1 MRWLLGR
8 SAWSRR
14 VLWLALLGSTATCLT
29 GCFDSPPQIISLTPS
44 RGSIGVPADT
54 PIAVQFDRPVVRASV
69 AGRFTVAPGIP
80 GCDVAT
86 AFTASP
92 GAACSI
98 VWSSGNAQFTL
109 QHPRAVLQPDTQ
121 YSFTLRG
128 GFSDPTGSVN
138 TVDHTWT
145 ITTAGAP
152 DVRAVTP
159 SDGATGV
166 PVDGPLTIDF
176 NAGMDLASTQQAISL
191 DPPVPGTQV
200 VRNAKDKSRFMLV
213 PGSLLQPHV
222 TYRLSVAV
230 TATDLHG
237 QHIRVAMTTAF
248 TTGTMSPGAHGVVLA
263 RRPGEGPTQ
272 VLVTALAPIEDGMPV
287 TAQAAL
293 TAPLCGQPSGCG
305 DAAEGSPLYTYSAA
319 TLSSDDRWL
328 AVVEQDRT
336 RAGAAPA
343 LLVLDAASGAF
354 HAALAGGSLPSWST
368 DGSTLAYATGSTVH
382 LYRPVAGT
390 DSTLPPGDPLAAPP
404 TWGTSGELLALDELS
419 PAGEHVVLA
428 DAVAGVR
435 FPVPGVTG
443 DSTAP
448 SLAPDGSTLAVYRFD
463 RSAPGTWV
471 VGLGAGAS
479 APRQLSAGVIPV
491 GFADRVTLVVRSA
504 PASGPLTLNRVS
516 LTGGDSIAIPL
527 AVGGV
532 SPTTPIAIAPAG
544 RQIAYLAAPDGITNA
559 YVVNADGSGAEPLTS
574 FGPDTFEVAGI
585 TLS

>member
-1 MRWLLGR
+1 MLGG
-8 SAWSRR
+8 A
-14 VLWLALLGSTATCLT
+14 ATCLS

-54 PIAVQFDRPVVRASV
+54 PIAVQFDRPVVASSV
-69 AGRFTVAPGIP
+69 AGRFTIDPHIS
-80 GCDVAT
+80 GCDDIAA
-86 AFTASP
+86 AFTASAD
-92 GAACSI
+92 AACYVS
-98 VWSSGNAQFTL
+98 WADGNAQFTL
-109 QHPRAVLQPDTQ
+109 LHPRAVLAPDTQ

-128 GFSDPTGSVN
+128 GFSDPSGAVN
-138 TVDHTWT
+138 TVDHTWN

-159 SDGATGV
+159 SDGATDV
-166 PVDGPLTIDF
+166 PVDGPLTVDF
-176 NAGMDLASTQQAISL
+176 NSGMDLASTKQAISL
-191 DPPVPGTQV
+191 DPPASGTQV

-213 PGSLLQPHV
+213 PGSLLLPHV
-222 TYRLSVAV
+222 TYRLSVAAS
-230 TATDLHG
+230 ATDLHG
-237 QHIRVAMTTAF
+237 QHLRAATTVSF
-248 TTGTMSPGAHGVVLA
+248 TTGTLSSGAHGVILA

-272 VLVTALAPIEDGMPV
+272 VLITALAPVEDGMPV
-287 TAQAAL
+287 IAQAAL
-293 TAPLCGQPSGCG
+293 SAPVCTQPGGCG
-305 DAAEGSPLYTYSAA
+305 DAAQGSPLYTYGAA
-319 TLSSDDRWL
+319 ALSSNDQWL

-354 HAALAGGSLPSWST
+354 QAALSGGTLPSWSP
-368 DGSTLAYATGSTVH
+368 DGTTLAYASGTAVH
-382 LYRPVAGT
+382 LYHPASG
-390 DSTLPPGDPLAAPP
+390 SNSSLPPGDPLVAPP
-404 TWGTSGELLALDELS
+404 TWGPSGELLALDELA

-443 DSTAP
+443 DTTAP
-448 SLAPDGSTLAVYRFD
+448 SLAPDGSALAIYRLGK
-463 RSAPGTWV
+463 SGAGTWV

-479 APRQLSAGVIPV
+479 PPRQIGAGVIPV

-504 PASGPLTLNRVS
+504 PATGPLTLNRVS

-532 SPTTPIAIAPAG
+532 SPNTPIAIAPAG

-574 FGPDTFEVAGI
+574 YGPDTFEVADI

>member
-1 MRWLLGR
+1 MGF
-8 SAWSRR
+8 A
-14 VLWLALLGSTATCLT
+14 ATCLS

-54 PIAVQFDRPVVRASV
+54 PIAVQFDRPVVRSSV
-69 AGRFTVAPGIP
+69 AGRFSIAPSIH
-80 GCDVAT
+80 GCDVAA
-86 AFTASP
+86 AFSASTD
-92 GAACSI
+92 AACSV
-98 VWSSGNAQFTL
+98 VWSGGNAQFTL
-109 QHPRAVLQPDTQ
+109 QHPHAVLAPDTQ

-128 GFSDPTGSVN
+128 GFSDPAGSVN

-159 SDGATGV
+159 SDASTGV
-166 PVDGPLTIDF
+166 PIDGPLTVDF

-191 DPPVPGTQV
+191 DPPVSGTQV

-222 TYRLSVAV
+222 RYRLSVALS
-230 TATDLHG
+230 ATDLHG
-237 QHIRVAMTTAF
+237 QHIRLPTTISF
-248 TTGTMSPGAHGVVLA
+248 TTGTLSSGSHGVVLA
-263 RRPGEGPTQ
+263 RRPGEGSTQ
-272 VLVTALAPIEDGMPV
+272 VLITALSPVEDGMPV

-293 TAPLCGQPSGCG
+293 TAPVCAQPSGCG
-305 DAAEGSPLYTYSAA
+305 DAALGSPLYTYAAA
-319 TLSSDDRWL
+319 TLSADDRWL

-336 RAGAAPA
+336 GSDAPPA

-354 HAALAGGSLPSWST
+354 QAALSGTLPSWSP
-368 DGSTLAYATGSTVH
+368 DGSTLAYAAGSAVH
-382 LYRPVAGT
+382 LYRPATGS
-390 DSTLPPGDPLAAPP
+390 DSSLPPGDPLVAPP
-404 TWGTSGELLALDELS
+404 SWGPSGELLALDELA

-435 FPVPGVTG
+435 FSVPGVTG
-443 DSTAP
+443 ETTAP
-448 SLAPDGSTLAVYRFD
+448 SVAPDGSTLAIYRPG
-463 RSAPGTWV
+463 RSDNATWV

-479 APRQLSAGVIPV
+479 APRLLGTGVIPV
-491 GFADRVTLVVRSA
+491 GFVDPVTLVVRSA

-516 LTGGDSIAIPL
+516 LTGGDSIGIPL
-527 AVGGV
+527 SVGGV

-574 FGPDTFEVAGI
+574 YGPDTYEVAGI

>member
-1 MRWLLGR
+1 VGG
-8 SAWSRR
+8 A
-14 VLWLALLGSTATCLT
+14 ATCLS

-54 PIAVQFDRPVVRASV
+54 PVSVQFDRPVVRSSV
-69 AGRFTVAPGIP
+69 AGRFSVAPSIP

-86 AFTASP
+86 AFTAAAD
-92 GAACSI
+92 AACSI
-98 VWSSGNAQFTL
+98 AWSSGNAQFTL
-109 QHPRAVLQPDTQ
+109 QHPHAVLAPDTQ

-152 DVRAVTP
+152 EVRTVAP
-159 SDGATGV
+159 SDGSTGV
-166 PVDGPLTIDF
+166 PIDGPLTVDF
-176 NAGMDLASTQQAISL
+176 NAGMDLASTQQAITL

-200 VRNAKDKSRFMLV
+200 VRNAKDKSRFMVV

-222 TYRLSVAV
+222 TYRLSVAGS
-230 TATDLHG
+230 ATDLHG
-237 QHIRVAMTTAF
+237 QHIRLATTTSF
-248 TTGTMSPGAHGVVLA
+248 TTSTLSPGSHGVVLA
-263 RRPGEGPTQ
+263 QRPGEGPTQ
-272 VLVTALAPIEDGMPV
+272 VLITALAPVEDGMPV

-293 TAPLCGQPSGCG
+293 SAPGCAQASGCG
-305 DAAEGSPLYTYSAA
+305 EAAQGSPLYTYGAA
-319 TLSSDDRWL
+319 TLSSDDHWL

-336 RAGAAPA
+336 SAGAPPA

-354 HAALAGGSLPSWST
+354 QAAFSGTLPSWSP
-368 DGSTLAYATGSTVH
+368 DGSTLAYAAGSSVH
-382 LYRPVAGT
+382 LYRPASRR
-390 DSTLPPGDPLAAPP
+390 DSSLPPGDPLVAPP
-404 TWGTSGELLALDELS
+404 TWGPSGELLALDELA

-428 DAVAGVR
+428 DAVAGVT
-435 FPVPGVTG
+435 FPVPGVSG
-443 DSTAP
+443 DSTTP
-448 SLAPDGSTLAVYRFD
+448 SLAPDGSTLAIYRPG
-463 RSAPGTWV
+463 RSDAATWV

-479 APRQLSAGVIPV
+479 APRQLGAGVIPV

-504 PASGPLTLNRVS
+504 PASGRLTLNRVNLS
-516 LTGGDSIAIPL
+516 GGDSIAIPL

-532 SPTTPIAIAPAG
+532 SPSTPIAIAPAG
-544 RQIAYLAAPDGITNA
+544 RQLAYLAAPDGITNA

-574 FGPDTFEVAGI
+574 YGPDTFEVAGI